1 MNKTP
6 TRLLTGLC
14 GVALA
19 MAAALP
25 AAGADPV
32 EPSPPAVSPEPAKTT
47 APPLLPPFNF
57 NVNILGFDFKHTNQ
71 FPAGVTYD
79 GAVWALNPDW
89 QVFLLGWLAD
99 MAPFIDV
106 HCAEGSIV
114 FETKTGE
121 QEVHPLATQCSGGY
135 IYGFLSKRPAKDYRM
150 VCLSSATVGDR
161 GQRACFRFIN

>member
-1 MNKTP
+1 MTKTS
-6 TRLLTGLC
+6 TRLLTGLF
-14 GVALA
+14 GAALA
-19 MAAALP
+19 LTCAVP
-25 AAGADPV
+25 AAGADPDL
-32 EPSPPAVSPEPAKTT
+32 PAVTPEPAKTA

-57 NVNILGFDFKHTNQ
+57 TVNVLGFDFKHTNQ
-71 FPAGVTYD
+71 FPAGVTFD
-79 GAVWALNPDW
+79 GAVWAVNPEW

-106 HCAEGSIV
+106 NCAEGAIV

-121 QEVHPLATQCSGGY
+121 QEVYPLATQCSNGY
-135 IYGFLSKRPAKDYRM
+135 IYGFLSRRPAKDYRM